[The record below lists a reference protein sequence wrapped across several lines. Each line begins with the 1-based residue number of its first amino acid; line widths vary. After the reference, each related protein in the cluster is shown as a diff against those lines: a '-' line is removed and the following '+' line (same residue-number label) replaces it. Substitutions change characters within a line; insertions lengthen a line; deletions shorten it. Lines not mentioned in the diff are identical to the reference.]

1 MRFRG
6 SGGVLHLESPGTASL
21 PNVCPVQGW
30 VRRGGTHVAIA
41 NARAVCRLM
50 GLLERVC
57 LLTGQEYC
65 ASHLAMKE
73 STMNYMQFQ
82 SVGWVRYTPRTRR
95 RLDTYAFVGVV
106 VATMVVIHHSYIT
119 RRVAEG
125 TTSPLSKIRDS
136 RIHWHA

>member
-1 MRFRG
+1 MRVRG
-6 SGGVLHLESPGTASL
+6 AGGGVHLERTRDAPLAH
-21 PNVCPVQGW
+21 VCPVQGW

-65 ASHLAMKE
+65 ASYLAMKE
-73 STMNYMQFQ
+73 GTMNYMKFR
-82 SVGWVRYTPRTRR
+82 SVGWVRCVPRTRR

-106 VATMVVIHHSYIT
+106 AAI
-119 RRVAEG
+119 A
-125 TTSPLSKIRDS
+125 
-136 RIHWHA
+136 

>member
-1 MRFRG
+1 M
-6 SGGVLHLESPGTASL
+6 LHIESPGTASV

-41 NARAVCRLM
+41 NARAVCRLR
-50 GLLERVC
+50 GRLERAC

-73 STMNYMQFQ
+73 GTMNYMQFL

-106 VATMVVIHHSYIT
+106 VAIACILWWLF
-119 RRVAEG
+119 
-125 TTSPLSKIRDS
+125 TTVT
-136 RIHWHA
+136 